1 MKKLISILVVAIATL
16 TLTSCHRDQMAIQKL
31 NDVVTNLE
39 QQYEQMSDEDMD
51 MAKAQY
57 AKALEEIA
65 KYRYSQADNEL
76 IGAIKAR
83 YDKAIFKY
91 EILNAKRDAQGVF
104 EQIVGYGKEL
114 INVIDSL

>member
-1 MKKLISILVVAIATL
+1 MKKILSILLVAVATL
-16 TLTSCHRDQMAIQKL
+16 AMTSCHRDQMAIQKL

-83 YDKAIFKY
+83 YDKAILKY
-91 EILNAKRDAQGVF
+91 EILDAKRNGRKVF

-114 INVIDSL
+114 INAIDSL